1 VNRPQAVTFI
11 YGLINIAMGIHGY
24 VGAGSKAS
32 IIAGCAVGI
41 LCIFF
46 AALSKTHA
54 RIGYIGAAIV
64 GLLTALQWI
73 PHLFNKD
80 THDLVIYPALVGLVI
95 SAVFV
100 IYLLGA
106 HFMAKAKSAKAA
118 AAVGHDDQKGKS
130 N

>member
-11 YGLINIAMGIHGY
+11 YGIFNIAMGIHGY

-46 AALSKTHA
+46 AALSKTHP
-54 RIGYIGAAIV
+54 RVGYIGAAIV
-64 GLLTALQWI
+64 GVLTALQWI

-80 THDLVIYPALVGLVI
+80 THELVIYPAMVGLIV

-106 HFMAKAKSAKAA
+106 HFLAKSRSAKAA
-118 AAVGHDDQKGKS
+118 AAVSHNDDKSKS